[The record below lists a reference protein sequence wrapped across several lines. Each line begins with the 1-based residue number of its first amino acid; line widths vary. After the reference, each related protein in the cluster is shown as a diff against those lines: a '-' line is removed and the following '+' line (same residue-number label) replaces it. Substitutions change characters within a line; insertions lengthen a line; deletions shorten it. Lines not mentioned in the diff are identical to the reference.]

1 MALRTASRT
10 RLQRPTARAA
20 AIAAALGV
28 VAIAGAGPA
37 RASDV
42 TDVRVGIHPGFT
54 RVVFETDS
62 PAHFRTEKTAS
73 GEIRVHLGAAST
85 ARNVRSK
92 SPILEGVRV
101 EGSGEGA
108 VATLDLRGA
117 EVSVSEMVLT
127 KPARIVLDLRKGSA
141 GATSVAAT
149 KPPPAPAAEKPAP
162 EPEPTAEAAA
172 VPKPIES
179 AQAKAAETARDA
191 APASDWAEG
200 DAAGSPVAGETAPAP
215 RVADSV
221 TGVASE
227 ARRAADEA
235 RRAVDEVAT
244 TPPAPA
250 PEELEAELA
259 GGLPAA
265 EQVAEAPAPSF
276 GTEADELGMPG
287 EMPGAE
293 ALPSEIGDEETL
305 PDLAKTSP
313 PALPAPAAQRP
324 VARVPAPLEPPPI
337 AEPRGFTGFL
347 PPAIDDPAIVGGMA
361 AAVVLLGIM
370 LVMRRRRPEP
380 EGELATPFAAEEPF
394 SLDEAPASG
403 QIGLPG
409 RTEEGGP
416 GSERSAGYVAPSG
429 FAAASPQRG
438 RISFAPPEG
447 DVIGPLGGAPAPR
460 AAATSAD
467 DELASLFDQS
477 EDDVSAPGGAQG
489 EPVQTTTPGFDTATS
504 PFSRPPMPS
513 SMPST
518 GPDVVALVQDLE
530 RRMKQ
535 LESQV
540 EELLETKERLERQV
554 AAQTEELRVQRAA
567 IARTQRVLRTVVK
580 PDDEATE
587 PVPKP

>member
-1 MALRTASRT
+1 LE
-10 RLQRPTARAA
+10 RPTTRGA

-28 VAIAGAGPA
+28 AIIGGAGAT
-37 RASDV
+37 RAADV

-73 GEIRVHLGAAST
+73 GEIRVHLGAASA

-127 KPARIVLDLRKGSA
+127 KPARIVLDLRKGAA
-141 GATSVAAT
+141 GATSLAAT
-149 KPPPAPAAEKPAP
+149 KASPAPPAEKPVP
-162 EPEPTAEAAA
+162 KSEPQPDPKAEAAA
-172 VPKPIES
+172 TPKPTES
-179 AQAKAAETARDA
+179 ASAEADGTVKDA
-191 APASDWAEG
+191 EPASDWAEG
-200 DAAGSPVAGETAPAP
+200 DAAGSEVAGETAPAP
-215 RVADSV
+215 RVADSAMGAV
-221 TGVASE
+221 SE
-227 ARRAADEA
+227 ARRAAEEA
-235 RRAVDEVAT
+235 RRAVEEVGT

-259 GGLPAA
+259 GGLPAG
-265 EQVAEAPAPSF
+265 ERVAEAPAPSS
-276 GTEADELGMPG
+276 GTEVDELAMPG
-287 EMPGAE
+287 EEPDAE
-293 ALPSEIGDEETL
+293 ALPSEGEDAQAL
-305 PDLAKTSP
+305 PELAETSP
-313 PALPAPAAQRP
+313 PPLPTPAAQKP
-324 VARVPAPLEPPPI
+324 PSPGPAPLQPPPI

-347 PPAIDDPAIVGGMA
+347 PSAIDDPAIVGGIA
-361 AAVVLLGIM
+361 AAVVLLGI
-370 LVMRRRRPEP
+370 LTVMRRRRPEP
-380 EGELATPFAAEEPF
+380 EEELATPFAAEEPF
-394 SLDEAPASG
+394 SLDEAPATG
-403 QIGLPG
+403 QMGLPG
-409 RTEEGGP
+409 MTGEGSGAE
-416 GSERSAGYVAPSG
+416 ERSSGYVAPSG
-429 FAAASPQRG
+429 FPTPSQQGP
-438 RISFAPPEG
+438 ISFGAPEQ
-447 DVIGPLGGAPAPR
+447 DVIGPPGGARAPQAGRPA
-460 AAATSAD
+460 ASAD

-489 EPVQTTTPGFDTATS
+489 ESMQTTTTGFDSTTTA
-504 PFSRPPMPS
+504 FSRPSLPS
-513 SMPST
+513 SMTAT

-580 PDDEATE
+580 PEEEATE
-587 PVPKP
+587 PVPKV